1 MTAAPLLSPSPPHP
15 LSPSLR
21 HSVVVQAALALALV
35 MSFSGCAAYRFGNR
49 SLYRCDIRTV
59 HVPMVQS
66 DSYRRNLG
74 ERLTEAIVK
83 EIETKT
89 QYKVVGADSAD
100 SVLTARI
107 VSESKR
113 VLSENSLDE
122 PRDLDTDFFVQM
134 SWADRRGDLIA
145 SGTPIPF
152 APLAVNVSQS
162 ASFVPEAGQ
171 SITTAQQEVIQRL
184 AEQIV
189 SQMEAPW

>member
-1 MTAAPLLSPSPPHP
+1 MTAARPLTPSPPLP
-15 LSPSLR
+15 LAPALR
-21 HSVVVQAALALALV
+21 LAVALLLAMAVVP
-35 MSFSGCAAYRFGNR
+35 GCASYRFGNR

-66 DSYRRNLG
+66 DSFRRNLG

-83 EIETKT
+83 ELELKS
-89 QYKVVGADSAD
+89 QYKVVDAASAD
-100 SVLTARI
+100 SILTARI
-107 VSESKR
+107 VSDSKR
-113 VLSENSLDE
+113 VLSENQNDE
-122 PRDLDTDFFVQM
+122 PRDLETDFFVQM

-152 APLAVNVSQS
+152 SPLLVNIGQT

-171 SITTAQQEVIQRL
+171 SMATSQQEAIQRL

-189 SQMEAPW
+189 AQMEAPW